1 MILVLMGKTASGK
14 DSIAKELYRNYQ
26 LRKIL
31 AYTTRP
37 PRQGEFDGVDYHFI
51 SNSEFQKGIKYDA
64 FVEWKSYQT
73 VDGEWFYGTARKDIL
88 KDGVLILTPQGVKDL
103 YQNSNQI
110 IRTVY
115 IKASEDVL
123 MQRLVARGD
132 NPAEANRRLKHDNLD
147 FDDSIIKQFVDYEI
161 LNEGRQIPEIAEE
174 IANYW
179 KREKN
184 EVHRDG
190 FIKY

>member
-31 AYTTRP
+31 TYTTRP
-37 PRQGEFDGVDYHFI
+37 PRQGELDGVDYHFI

-64 FVEWKSYQT
+64 FVEWKSYRT
-73 VDGEWFYGTARKDIL
+73 VEGEWFYGTARKDIL

-115 IKASEDVL
+115 IKASEDVI
-123 MQRLVARGD
+123 MQRLVARRD
-132 NPAEANRRLKHDNLD
+132 NPVEAKRRLEHDNLD

-184 EVHRDG
+184 EVYRDG

>member
-73 VDGEWFYGTARKDIL
+73 VDGEWFYGTASKDIL

-115 IKASEDVL
+115 IKASEDVI